1 MDNINTTVI
10 PSDNIG
16 KLKIKVTSGENLFPI
31 ENAKIQIASIS
42 SPDKIIYESK
52 TDENGATEVFEL
64 EAPSLSY
71 SLEPVDNQ
79 PYSEYNLRVISDGF
93 EERLISGI
101 QILPGELGIQ
111 NIKLTSINSGSD
123 IYNPTVIAAHTLW
136 EYYPPK
142 IAEEAVKPVN
152 ESGEIV
158 LNRIVVPE
166 TIIVH
171 DGVPTDATATNY
183 YIPYADYI
191 KNVACCEIYSTWPDE
206 AIKANILAIMSF
218 TLNRVYTEWYRNK
231 GYNFTITSST
241 AYDHKW
247 TYGKTIYEK
256 ISQAVDSLIGSF
268 LALPDVKQPILTQYC
283 DGKRISCPGWM
294 SQWGSKALSD
304 DGLSA
309 IDILRYYYN
318 SNIYINFAPQIAG
331 IPSSYPGYDLT
342 IGSSGQPVITV
353 QEQLNTIAK
362 NYPAIPKLNVDGIFG
377 QKTAASVKE
386 FQNAFDMPVSGI
398 VDYPTWYKLSS
409 IYVAVSKIAE

>member
-1 MDNINTTVI
+1 MDNINLTNN
-10 PSDNIG
+10 PSKNIG
-16 KLKIKVTSGENLFPI
+16 KLKIKVTAGDNLFPV
-31 ENAKIQIASIS
+31 ENAKIQITGIS

-52 TDENGATEVFEL
+52 TDKNGVTETFEL

-71 SLEPVDNQ
+71 SLEPSDNQ
-79 PYSEYNLRVISDGF
+79 PYSEYNLRIISYGF

-111 NIKLTSINSGSD
+111 NIKLTSLNSGSD

-142 IAEEAVKPVN
+142 IAEEAVKPIN

-158 LNRIVVPE
+158 LNRVVIPE

-171 DGVPTDATATNY
+171 DGVPTDMTATNY
-183 YIPYADYI
+183 YVPYADYI

-256 ISQAVDSLIGSF
+256 ISQAVDSLIGNF
-268 LALPDVKQPILTQYC
+268 LALPNVKQPILTQYC
-283 DGKRISCPGWM
+283 DGKRVSCPGWM

-318 SNIYINFAPQIAG
+318 PNIYINVAPQIAG

-342 IGSSGQPVITV
+342 IGASGQPVITV
-353 QEQLNTIAK
+353 QEQLNAIAK

-386 FQNAFDMPVSGI
+386 FQKAFDMPISGI

>member
-1 MDNINTTVI
+1 M
-10 PSDNIG
+10 
-16 KLKIKVTSGENLFPI
+16 
-31 ENAKIQIASIS
+31 
-42 SPDKIIYESK
+42 
-52 TDENGATEVFEL
+52 
-64 EAPSLSY
+64 
-71 SLEPVDNQ
+71 
-79 PYSEYNLRVISDGF
+79 
-93 EERLISGI
+93 
-101 QILPGELGIQ
+101 
-111 NIKLTSINSGSD
+111 
-123 IYNPTVIAAHTLW
+123 
-136 EYYPPK
+136 
-142 IAEEAVKPVN
+142 
-152 ESGEIV
+152 
-158 LNRIVVPE
+158 
-166 TIIVH
+166 
-171 DGVPTDATATNY
+171 TATNY
-183 YIPYADYI
+183 YVPYADYI

-256 ISQAVDSLIGSF
+256 ISQAVDSLIGNF
-268 LALPDVKQPILTQYC
+268 LALPNVKQPILTQYC
-283 DGKRISCPGWM
+283 DGKRVSCPGWM

-318 SNIYINFAPQIAG
+318 PNIYINVAPQIAG

-342 IGSSGQPVITV
+342 IGASGQPVITV
-353 QEQLNTIAK
+353 QEQLNAIAK

-386 FQNAFDMPVSGI
+386 FQKAFDMPISGI

>member
-1 MDNINTTVI
+1 MDNDKNPVNISINT
-10 PSDNIG
+10 G
-16 KLKIKVTSGENLFPI
+16 KLKIKVTAGDNLFPVN
-31 ENAKIQIASIS
+31 NATLQISNTR
-42 SPDKIIYESK
+42 SPDKIIYESQ
-52 TDENGATEVFEL
+52 TDINGFSEIYEL

-71 SLEPVDNQ
+71 SLEPSDNQ
-79 PYSEYNLRVISDGF
+79 PYSEYNLRVNSDGF

-111 NIKLTSINSGSD
+111 NVRLTPLNTNLD
-123 IYNPTVIAAHTLW
+123 IYNPTVIDAHTLW

-158 LNRIVVPE
+158 LNRVVVPE

-171 DGVPTDATATNY
+171 DGVPTDSTATNY

-256 ISQAVDSLIGSF
+256 ISQTVDSLIGSF
-268 LALPDVKQPILTQYC
+268 LSLPNVRQPILTQYC
-283 DGKRISCPGWM
+283 DGKRTSCPGWM

-318 SNIYINFAPQIAG
+318 SNIYINTAPQIAG

-342 IGSSGQPVITV
+342 IGSSGQPVITI
-353 QEQLNTIAK
+353 QEQLNEIS
-362 NYPAIPKLNVDGIFG
+362 NSYPAIPKLNIDGIFG
-377 QKTAASVKE
+377 SKTAASVKE
-386 FQNAFDMPVSGI
+386 FQKAFDMPVSGI